1 MWSGDTPFG
10 KNEVVV
16 WEEFR
21 VQDVSHCPD
30 LTLMRKNKKLII
42 MPLERVSGQI

>member
-1 MWSGDTPFG
+1 MA
-10 KNEVVV
+10 V

-30 LTLMRKNKKLII
+30 LTLMRKKNKKIDNNASRESKWSNLTT
-42 MPLERVSGQI
+42 